1 MKTIHLANS
10 NPRSAEFENALVGMC
25 DQVFSHSYQAKRIIG
40 CGAGV
45 VILPDTDKKH
55 DCGPSELAK
64 ALHLKEVMEM
74 EKSFGT
80 ETTTYIAY
88 NFGTG
93 ENRLIALTK
102 DQIRFLEWLKRNGF
116 ICEDDVFTKISSK
129 VETI

>member
-25 DQVFSHSYQAKRIIG
+25 DQVFSHSYQAKRIIA

-45 VILPDTDKKH
+45 VILPETDKKH

-64 ALHLKEVMEM
+64 ALHLKEEM
-74 EKSFGT
+74 EKPST
-80 ETTTYIAY
+80 ATTTTYLAY
-88 NFGTG
+88 NFSTE
-93 ENRLIALTK
+93 ENRLVALTK
-102 DQIRFLEWLKRNGF
+102 DQVRFLEWLKRNGF
-116 ICEDDVFTKISSK
+116 ICEDDVFTEINSK